1 MCCDCASVPMRGSRL
16 AGIVSIRKLMA
27 SGSAARLREQ
37 PAKSKSREA
46 RRQGSKKAGRQGSK
60 QHEDVKE
67 VEDADEPKQGDDFCS
82 RRWSSSRRDFFLWL
96 VCDISPP
103 GRMAFSFTSS
113 SSSLTSSC
121 SAAGKSFRG
130 SPLASLRYCQANSPG
145 GRGKSRKPERRK
157 QKLPWHPAAR
167 PAQQSQGFRYP
178 GAPPEAGPSPGD
190 YARRPRKRSS
200 GAFLLEAGSTGGKHP
215 PRKAP

>member
-46 RRQGSKKAGRQGSK
+46 RRQGSK

-67 VEDADEPKQGDDFCS
+67 VEDADERKKGDDLCS
-82 RRWSSSRRDFFLWL
+82 RLWSSSRRDFFLWL

-103 GRMAFSFTSS
+103 GRMAFSF
-113 SSSLTSSC
+113 
-121 SAAGKSFRG
+121 
-130 SPLASLRYCQANSPG
+130 
-145 GRGKSRKPERRK
+145 
-157 QKLPWHPAAR
+157 
-167 PAQQSQGFRYP
+167 
-178 GAPPEAGPSPGD
+178 
-190 YARRPRKRSS
+190 
-200 GAFLLEAGSTGGKHP
+200 
-215 PRKAP
+215 